1 MSKSHSIIYD
11 CVPLGKQLLNL
22 CIEKRAD
29 VVIIPAALYQQ
40 WSLYLD
46 KLVGPDVSQN
56 NGLFLKCGFTRIA
69 PVRPSML
76 LPEHLAILAGNG
88 GIHIVRLR
96 EKSIRER

>member
-1 MSKSHSIIYD
+1 MTDKYD
-11 CVPLGKQLLNL
+11 CVPLGKQLLSL

-29 VVIIPAALYQQ
+29 VVIIPVALYQQ
-40 WSLYLD
+40 WGLYVD
-46 KLVGPDVSQN
+46 KLIGPDVTKKN
-56 NGLFLKCGFTRIA
+56 ELFLLQDGVREVA
-69 PVRPSML
+69 PVRPSTL